1 MSSAPPPS
9 NGTSGVSG
17 RTDGGPVPL
26 ASSAPYRSVARRV
39 FVNRAFLWACL
50 ITTNIAVVVLAVLL
64 ISIFWQGWDT
74 LSWKFITSFASRK
87 PADAGILA
95 PLMGSLWVCTICGLV
110 ALPLGIGTAIY
121 LEEFSKRSRFTRIV
135 QTNIMN
141 LAGVPS
147 IVYGILGLTAFAR
160 MFGAFGTNVDDAIA
174 VGNGE
179 GLLYLRLPFGSS
191 VLAGGLTLMLVIL
204 PVVIIS
210 TQEALRA
217 VPSSLRAG
225 ALALG
230 ATPWQT
236 VWGIT
241 LPAAIPGIMTG
252 AILSMSR
259 AIGES
264 APLLVLG
271 GLLLVF
277 NTPTNLMSD
286 FAILPLQIYNW
297 AGRPQDAFHAIAAS
311 AIIVQ
316 LGVLFLFNGIAV
328 LIRQKLQKPLQ

>member
-1 MSSAPPPS
+1 MAAMRSTAS
-9 NGTSGVSG
+9 
-17 RTDGGPVPL
+17 RLL
-26 ASSAPYRSVARRV
+26 A
-39 FVNRAFLWACL
+39 NRAFLLVCL
-50 ITTNIAVVVLAVLL
+50 VATNVAMIVLAVLL
-64 ISIFWQGWDT
+64 ISIFWQGAET
-74 LSWKFITSFASRK
+74 LSWKFITNFASRK
-87 PADAGILA
+87 PAEAGILA
-95 PLMGSLWVCTICGLV
+95 PLMGSVWVCSICGLV
-110 ALPLGIGTAIY
+110 ALPLGVGTAIY
-121 LEEFSKRSRFTRIV
+121 LEEFSKRTRFTRIV

-160 MFGAFGTNVDDAIA
+160 MFGVFGTNVDDAITL
-174 VGNGE
+174 GDE
-179 GLLYLRLPFGSS
+179 ESLFFLRLPFGSS

-217 VPSSLRAG
+217 VPSSLRSG
-225 ALALG
+225 AFALG
-230 ATPWQT
+230 ATRWQT

-252 AILSMSR
+252 AILAMSR

-277 NTPTNLMSD
+277 NTPENLMSD

-297 AGRPQDAFHAIAAS
+297 ASRPQDEFHAIAAS

-328 LIRQKLQKPLQ
+328 FIRQKLQKPLQ

>member
-1 MSSAPPPS
+1 MASIRSSAQR
-9 NGTSGVSG
+9 VLAD
-17 RTDGGPVPL
+17 RT
-26 ASSAPYRSVARRV
+26 
-39 FVNRAFLWACL
+39 FL
-50 ITTNIAVVVLAVLL
+50 ITCLVATNIAIVVLAVLL
-64 ISIFWQGWDT
+64 VTIFWQGWDG
-74 LSWKFITSFASRK
+74 LSWRFITSFASRK
-87 PADAGILA
+87 PSEAGILA
-95 PLMGSLWVCTICGLV
+95 PLMGSLWVCAICGLV
-110 ALPLGIGTAIY
+110 ALPLGVGTAIY
-121 LEEFSKRSRFTRIV
+121 LEEFAKRSRFTRIV

-160 MFGAFGTNVDDAIA
+160 MFGAFGTNVDDSITI
-174 VGNGE
+174 GDE
-179 GLLYLRLPFGSS
+179 ESLLFLRLPFGSS

-217 VPSSLRAG
+217 VPSSLRSG

-230 ATPWQT
+230 ATRWQT

-241 LPAAIPGIMTG
+241 LPAAVPGIMTG
-252 AILSMSR
+252 AILAMSR

-277 NTPTNLMSD
+277 NTPENLMSD

-297 AGRPQDAFHAIAAS
+297 ASRPQEAFHSIAAS

-316 LGVLFLFNGIAV
+316 LAVLLLFNGLAV
-328 LIRQKLQKPLQ
+328 FIRQRLQKPLQ

>member
-1 MSSAPPPS
+1 MAKSRSI
-9 NGTSGVSG
+9 
-17 RTDGGPVPL
+17 
-26 ASSAPYRSVARRV
+26 ASRV
-39 FVNRAFLWACL
+39 FKDRAFLWTCL
-50 ITTNIAVVVLAVLL
+50 VATNVAIVVLAVLL

-87 PADAGILA
+87 PSEAGILA
-95 PLMGSLWVCTICGLV
+95 PLMGSVWVCTICGLV
-110 ALPLGIGTAIY
+110 ALPLGVGTAIY
-121 LEEFSKRSRFTRIV
+121 LEEFAKRSWFTKIV

-160 MFGAFGTNVDDAIA
+160 MFGAFGTNVDDAYTI
-174 VGNGE
+174 GNE
-179 GLLYLRLPFGSS
+179 ESFFFLRIPFGSS

-217 VPSSLRAG
+217 VPSSLRSG

-297 AGRPQDAFHAIAAS
+297 AGRPQDEFHAIAAS
-311 AIIVQ
+311 AIIIQ
-316 LGVLFLFNGIAV
+316 LCVLLLFNGIAV
-328 LIRQKLQKPLQ
+328 FIRQKLQKPLQ

>member
-1 MSSAPPPS
+1 
-9 NGTSGVSG
+9 
-17 RTDGGPVPL
+17 
-26 ASSAPYRSVARRV
+26 
-39 FVNRAFLWACL
+39 
-50 ITTNIAVVVLAVLL
+50 
-64 ISIFWQGWDT
+64 
-74 LSWKFITSFASRK
+74 FASRK
-87 PADAGILA
+87 PSEAGILA
-95 PLMGSLWVCTICGLV
+95 PLMGSIWVCAICGLA

-121 LEEFSKRSRFTRIV
+121 LEEFAKRTRFTRIV

-160 MFGAFGTNVDDAIA
+160 MFGAFGTNVDEAIEL
-174 VGNGE
+174 GNPE
-179 GLLYLRLPFGSS
+179 SLWYIRLPFGSS

-217 VPSSLRAG
+217 VPGSLRAG
-225 ALALG
+225 AFALG
-230 ATPWQT
+230 ATRWQT
-236 VWGIT
+236 VWGMT
-241 LPAAIPGIMTG
+241 LPAAVPGIMTG
-252 AILSMSR
+252 AILAMSR

-277 NTPTNLMSD
+277 NTPENLMSD
-286 FAILPLQIYNW
+286 FAILPLQIFNW
-297 AGRPQDAFHAIAAS
+297 AGRPQEAFHAIAAS

-316 LGVLFLFNGIAV
+316 LVVLLAFNGVAV

>member
-1 MSSAPPPS
+1 M
-9 NGTSGVSG
+9 G
-17 RTDGGPVPL
+17 RP
-26 ASSAPYRSVARRV
+26 RSIAARL
-39 FVNRAFLWACL
+39 FQDRAFLWTCL
-50 ITTNIAVVVLAVLL
+50 VATNIAIVVLAVLL
-64 ISIFWQGWDT
+64 VSIFWQGWDT
-74 LSWKFITSFASRK
+74 LSWKFVTSFASRK
-87 PADAGILA
+87 PSEAGILA
-95 PLMGSLWVCTICGLV
+95 PLMGSVWVCSICGLI
-110 ALPLGIGTAIY
+110 ALPLGVGTAVF
-121 LEEFSKRSRFTRIV
+121 LEEFARRSWFTKFV

-160 MFGAFGTNVDDAIA
+160 MFGAFGTNVDDAITF
-174 VGNGE
+174 GDE
-179 GLLYLRLPFGSS
+179 DGLLFMRLPFGSS

-217 VPSSLRAG
+217 VPSSLRSG

-252 AILSMSR
+252 SILSMSR

-297 AGRPQDAFHAIAAS
+297 AQRPQDEFHYIAAS
-311 AIIVQ
+311 AIIIQ
-316 LGVLFLFNGIAV
+316 LAVLLLFNGIAV
-328 LIRQKLQKPLQ
+328 FIRQKLQKPLQ

>member
-1 MSSAPPPS
+1 MA
-9 NGTSGVSG
+9 
-17 RTDGGPVPL
+17 TDRST
-26 ASSAPYRSVARRV
+26 ASRLLT
-39 FVNRAFLWACL
+39 NRAFLTVCL
-50 ITTNIAVVVLAVLL
+50 FTTSLAMLVLAGLL
-64 ISIFWQGWDT
+64 ISIFWQGFGT
-74 LSWKFITSFASRK
+74 LSWKFITNFASRK
-87 PADAGILA
+87 PAEAGILA
-95 PLMGSLWVCTICGLV
+95 PLLGSVWVCAICGLV
-110 ALPLGIGTAIY
+110 ALPLGVGTAIF
-121 LEEFSKRSRFTRIV
+121 LEEFAKRSRFTRIV

-160 MFGAFGTNVDDAIA
+160 LFGAFGNNTEDAL
-174 VGNGE
+174 VFGDE
-179 GLLYLRLPFGSS
+179 ESLLFFRLPFGSS

-225 ALALG
+225 AFALG
-230 ATPWQT
+230 ATRWQT

-264 APLLVLG
+264 APILVLG

-277 NTPTNLMSD
+277 NTPKNLMSD

-297 AGRPQDAFHAIAAS
+297 AGRPQEAFHALAAS

-316 LGVLFLFNGIAV
+316 LVVLLLFNGLAV
-328 LIRQKLQKPLQ
+328 LIRQRLQKPLQ

>member
-1 MSSAPPPS
+1 MSAPRS
-9 NGTSGVSG
+9 AAG
-17 RTDGGPVPL
+17 RLL
-26 ASSAPYRSVARRV
+26 A
-39 FVNRAFLWACL
+39 NRAFLVTCL
-50 ITTNIAVVVLAVLL
+50 LATNVAMLVLAVLL

-87 PADAGILA
+87 PSEAGILA
-95 PLMGSLWVCTICGLV
+95 PLMGSVWVCSICGLV
-110 ALPLGIGTAIY
+110 ALPLGVGTAVF
-121 LEEFSKRSRFTRIV
+121 LEEFARKSRFTRIV

-160 MFGAFGTNVDDAIA
+160 MFGALGTNVDEAITL
-174 VGNGE
+174 GNE
-179 GLLYLRLPFGSS
+179 ESLLFLRLPFGSS

-217 VPSSLRAG
+217 VPGSLRSG
-225 ALALG
+225 AFALG
-230 ATPWQT
+230 ATRWQT

-259 AIGES
+259 AIGEAAPILVLG
-264 APLLVLG
+264 APLLVLE
-271 GLLLVF
+271 
-277 NTPTNLMSD
+277 TPTNLMSD
-286 FAILPLQIYNW
+286 FTVLPMQVFNW
-297 AGRPQDAFHAIAAS
+297 MKRSKASFQEIAAA

-316 LGVLFLFNGIAV
+316 LAV
-328 LIRQKLQKPLQ
+328 LMSFNAFAILVRQRLQTPLQ

>member
-1 MSSAPPPS
+1 MATPRS
-9 NGTSGVSG
+9 T
-17 RTDGGPVPL
+17 
-26 ASSAPYRSVARRV
+26 ASRIFS
-39 FVNRAFLWACL
+39 NRAFLLICL
-50 ITTNIAVVVLAVLL
+50 MATNIAMIVLAVLL
-64 ISIFWQGWDT
+64 ISIFWQGWGT

-87 PADAGILA
+87 PSEAGILA
-95 PLMGSLWVCTICGLV
+95 PLMGSVWVCAICGLV
-110 ALPLGIGTAIY
+110 ALPLGIGTAIF
-121 LEEFSKRSRFTRIV
+121 LEE
-135 QTNIMN
+135 TNIMN

-160 MFGAFGTNVDDAIA
+160 MFGAFGTTSEDAMNF
-174 VGNGE
+174 GDSE
-179 GLLYLRLPFGSS
+179 SLLFLRIPFGST

-210 TQEALRA
+210 TQEALRS
-217 VPSSLRAG
+217 VPSSLRSG
-225 ALALG
+225 AFALG
-230 ATPWQT
+230 ATRWQT
-236 VWGIT
+236 VWAIT

-264 APLLVLG
+264 APLLVIG

-277 NTPTNLMSD
+277 NTPQNLMSD

-297 AGRPQDAFHAIAAS
+297 AGRPQDSFHALAAS

-316 LGVLFLFNGIAV
+316 LAVLLVFNGFAV
-328 LIRQKLQKPLQ
+328 FVRQKLQKPLQ

>member
-1 MSSAPPPS
+1 MATTHS
-9 NGTSGVSG
+9 T
-17 RTDGGPVPL
+17 
-26 ASSAPYRSVARRV
+26 ASRV
-39 FVNRAFLWACL
+39 FSDRAFLWTCL
-50 ITTNIAVVVLAVLL
+50 IATNVAVVVLAVLL
-64 ISIFWQGWDT
+64 VSIFWQGWGT
-74 LSWKFITSFASRK
+74 LEWSFITNFASRK
-87 PADAGILA
+87 PAEAGIRA
-95 PLMGSLWVCTICGLV
+95 PLMGSIWVCTICGLV
-110 ALPLGIGTAIY
+110 ALPLGVGTAIF
-121 LEEFSKRSRFTRIV
+121 LEEFSRKSRFTRIV

-160 MFGAFGTNVDDAIA
+160 MFGAFGTNTDEAITF
-174 VGNGE
+174 GSE
-179 GLLYLRLPFGSS
+179 ESFWYLRIPFGSS

-204 PVVIIS
+204 PVVIIA

-217 VPSSLRAG
+217 VPSSLRSG
-225 ALALG
+225 AMALG

-241 LPAAIPGIMTG
+241 LPAAVPGIMTG
-252 AILSMSR
+252 AILAMSR

-271 GLLLVF
+271 GLLFVL
-277 NTPTNLMSD
+277 NTPENLMSD

-297 AGRPQDAFHAIAAS
+297 AGRPQDDFHLIAAS

-316 LGVLFLFNGIAV
+316 LAVLFLFNGIAV
-328 LIRQKLQKPLQ
+328 LIRQKLQKPLQY

>member
-1 MSSAPPPS
+1 MSAP
-9 NGTSGVSG
+9 
-17 RTDGGPVPL
+17 R
-26 ASSAPYRSVARRV
+26 SAARRV
-39 FVNRAFLWACL
+39 LADRTFLWTCL
-50 ITTNIAVVVLAVLL
+50 VATNVAVVVLAVLL
-64 ISIFWQGWDT
+64 ISIFWQGWEGFT
-74 LSWKFITSFASRK
+74 WKFLTSFASRK
-87 PADAGILA
+87 PSDAGILA
-95 PLMGSLWVCTICGLV
+95 PLMGTVWVCAICGLV

-121 LEEFSKRSRFTRIV
+121 LEEFARRTRFTRFI

-147 IVYGILGLTAFAR
+147 IVYGILGLTAFGR
-160 MFGAFGTNVDDAIA
+160 MFGVLGTNVDDAIEL
-174 VGNGE
+174 GDPSSI
-179 GLLYLRLPFGSS
+179 LYMRIPFGSS

-204 PVVIIS
+204 PVVIIA

-217 VPSSLRAG
+217 VPSSLRSG

-241 LPAAIPGIMTG
+241 LPAAVPGIMTG
-252 AILSMSR
+252 SILAMSR

-277 NTPTNLMSD
+277 NVPENLMSD
-286 FAILPLQIYNW
+286 FAILPLQVYNW
-297 AGRPQDAFHAIAAS
+297 AQRPQESFHAIAAS

-316 LGVLFLFNGIAV
+316 LILLVCFNGLAI

>member
-1 MSSAPPPS
+1 MATPRS
-9 NGTSGVSG
+9 T
-17 RTDGGPVPL
+17 
-26 ASSAPYRSVARRV
+26 ASRLLS
-39 FVNRAFLWACL
+39 NRAFLATCL
-50 ITTNIAVVVLAVLL
+50 LATSVAMIVLAVLL
-64 ISIFWQGWDT
+64 ISIFWQGWET
-74 LSWKFITSFASRK
+74 LSWKFLTSFASRK
-87 PADAGILA
+87 PSEAGILA
-95 PLMGSLWVCTICGLV
+95 PLMGSLWVCSICGLV
-110 ALPLGIGTAIY
+110 ALPLGVGTAIY
-121 LEEFSKRSRFTRIV
+121 LEEFAGKSRFTRLV

-160 MFGAFGTNVDDAIA
+160 MFGAFGTNVEDAITI
-174 VGNGE
+174 GSE
-179 GLLYLRLPFGSS
+179 DSLLFLRLPFGSS

-225 ALALG
+225 AFALG
-230 ATPWQT
+230 ATRWQT

-241 LPAAIPGIMTG
+241 LPAAVPGIMTG

-277 NTPTNLMSD
+277 NTPENLMSD

-311 AIIVQ
+311 AIIIQ
-316 LGVLFLFNGIAV
+316 LGVLLLFNGLAV
-328 LIRQKLQKPLQ
+328 FIRQKLQKPLQ

>member
-1 MSSAPPPS
+1 MSAPRS
-9 NGTSGVSG
+9 AAG
-17 RTDGGPVPL
+17 RVLT
-26 ASSAPYRSVARRV
+26 
-39 FVNRAFLWACL
+39 NRAFLITCL
-50 ITTNIAVVVLAVLL
+50 LATNVAMLVLAVLL

-87 PADAGILA
+87 PSEAGILA
-95 PLMGSLWVCTICGLV
+95 PLMGSVWVCSICGLV
-110 ALPLGIGTAIY
+110 ALPLGVGTAVF
-121 LEEFSKRSRFTRIV
+121 LEEFARKSRFTQVV

-160 MFGAFGTNVDDAIA
+160 MFGAFGTNVDEAITL
-174 VGNGE
+174 GNEE
-179 GLLYLRLPFGSS
+179 GLLFLRLPFGSS

-225 ALALG
+225 AFALG
-230 ATPWQT
+230 ATRWQT

-277 NTPTNLMSD
+277 NTPENLMSD

-297 AGRPQDAFHAIAAS
+297 AGRPQDDFHAIAAS

-316 LGVLFLFNGIAV
+316 LAVLLLFNGVAV
-328 LIRQKLQKPLQ
+328 FIRQKLQKPLQ

>member
-1 MSSAPPPS
+1 MASLRS
-9 NGTSGVSG
+9 NASRVLAD
-17 RTDGGPVPL
+17 RT
-26 ASSAPYRSVARRV
+26 
-39 FVNRAFLWACL
+39 FL
-50 ITTNIAVVVLAVLL
+50 ITCLVATNIAILVLAVLL
-64 ISIFWQGWDT
+64 VSIFWQGWDG
-74 LSWKFITSFASRK
+74 LSWRFITSFASRK
-87 PADAGILA
+87 PAEAGILA
-95 PLMGSLWVCTICGLV
+95 PLMGSVWVCAICGLV
-110 ALPLGIGTAIY
+110 ALPLGVGTAIY
-121 LEEFSKRSRFTRIV
+121 LEEFAKRSRFTRIV

-160 MFGAFGTNVDDAIA
+160 MFGAFGTNVEDAITF
-174 VGNGE
+174 GDE
-179 GLLYLRLPFGSS
+179 ESLFFLRLPFGSS

-217 VPSSLRAG
+217 VPSSLRSG

-230 ATPWQT
+230 ATRWQT

-241 LPAAIPGIMTG
+241 LPAAVPGIMTG
-252 AILSMSR
+252 AILAMSR

-277 NTPTNLMSD
+277 NTPENLMSD

-297 AGRPQDAFHAIAAS
+297 AGRPQDDFHAIAAS

-316 LGVLFLFNGIAV
+316 LVVLLLFNGLAV